1 MSYFEKLKAGIK
13 AGLNSSQRDHVQYR
27 TASLLEMICSM
38 AHNGVGMCFYMLA
51 MRASYIGTEGY
62 AIPVTVVGL
71 ILTVTKAFDGLTD
84 AIAAAI
90 FERFPAGKNGKIR
103 VLFATGWVI
112 EALAVLLL
120 YSWASGKFSGIAG
133 LILFTVTHVTYTL
146 GYTLAVISA
155 GTSATVLTNDPIQ
168 RPMMAF
174 VDMAF
179 SYGTP
184 ILMNMF
190 LSFAILPKYDNQ
202 WNVPALRE
210 AGYIHVGFAFILM
223 LVTCFGVRKVDV
235 KETFETLS
243 DDKDEKVKFRDM
255 WNVLRH
261 NRAAQMYIVTCAT
274 DKFAA
279 SVASEAVVTTMVA
292 GILIGSY
299 KATSLIGGATSIIGL
314 ICAFSGGIFI
324 AKVGVKKATSIWSW
338 ACIALSVASI
348 VFYVVL
354 GKDGMSLISVAAVPT
369 IIYLVLQMG
378 ITAAKMILSTASSA
392 MRGDIVDYELERS
405 GKYMPAVVYGVY
417 SFISKL
423 VSSLSSTISA
433 LCVALLGYT
442 TTMPQMGDE
451 PTTGLFWMAI
461 FLSTVMP
468 ILGWICNIVA
478 MKFYELDKERMVE
491 VQRNIAQK
499 RRRHIRWGI
508 ESRH

>member
-243 DDKDEKVKFRDM
+243 DDKEEKVKFRDM

-369 IIYLVLQMG
+369 IIYQLFQ
-378 ITAAKMILSTASSA
+378 ST
-392 MRGDIVDYELERS
+392 
-405 GKYMPAVVYGVY
+405 K
-417 SFISKL
+417 
-423 VSSLSSTISA
+423 
-433 LCVALLGYT
+433 
-442 TTMPQMGDE
+442 
-451 PTTGLFWMAI
+451 
-461 FLSTVMP
+461 
-468 ILGWICNIVA
+468 
-478 MKFYELDKERMVE
+478 
-491 VQRNIAQK
+491 
-499 RRRHIRWGI
+499 
-508 ESRH
+508 